1 MSGIPSRSFNRNIKT
16 RFTAN
21 QGERLVRLTH
31 VVERTVALLE
41 GDKEAAQ
48 KWKNE
53 PSRALYGKTPA
64 DVVSSE
70 TGALEIMRLI
80 IRI

>member
-64 DVVSSE
+64 DLHNISE
-70 TGALEIMRLI
+70 SYLTTTAHHLKR
-80 IRI
+80 